1 MEPLEAIRYLLF
13 ALLGMLLAAPLSLVP
28 ALHIYN
34 VAGFLILGTAVLG
47 PILPPEHLAMLF
59 LGMIT
64 SHAILNTIPSIFFSA
79 PDESLVFIVLPGQ
92 KYLMQG
98 RGYEAVALTGIGS
111 LGGIAALFLLTP
123 VAPHLFPALR
133 AVLQRHLHWI
143 LWTVIAF
150 MVLSEWPKGSDR
162 APAGWRRWWDGW
174 RNLVAGLVTFLLS
187 GLLGFIL
194 MYCSILP
201 VHAAY
206 QNLLPA
212 FVGLFAVP
220 WVLQNLL
227 AWAELP
233 SQYIAR
239 DVDAT
244 PGLIGR
250 GVFAGVLGGLFAAF
264 FPVVTGGIGGLIA
277 GHATAQRDERLFI
290 ISQGASKVVYYV
302 GGFLLF
308 FVPGLY
314 LTRGGMAWML
324 STLWRSYTPQTYY
337 LAVAAVLLT
346 GVLSYFL
353 LLTLA
358 RGVIRIMGKVNYRRI
373 SAVVLAVLIGVV
385 MVVPA
390 LGEYVG
396 SGGEGPIA
404 VGNILRAALG
414 GLAICAVAT
423 GIGLIPVL
431 WGARRMNAMGLLL
444 LPIALN
450 MSGAG
455 TTVAGWLGLIR

>member
-1 MEPLEAIRYLLF
+1 MMQSLLF
-13 ALLGMLLAAPLSLVP
+13 ALLGALAAVPLSVVP

-34 VAGFLILGTAVLG
+34 VAGFLVLGTAALG
-47 PILPPEHLAMLF
+47 PFLPPEHLAMLF

-64 SHAILNTIPSIFFSA
+64 SYAVLNTIPSIFFSA
-79 PDESLVFIVLPGQ
+79 PDESMVFIVLPGQ

-111 LGGIAALFLLTP
+111 LGGIAVLFLLTP
-123 VAPHLFPALR
+123 IAPHLFPALR
-133 AVLQRHLHWI
+133 AILQRHLHWI

-150 MVLSEWPKGSDR
+150 MVMSEWPKGSDR

-174 RNLVAGLVTFLLS
+174 RNLVAGLATFLLS
-187 GLLGFIL
+187 GLLGFVL
-194 MYCSILP
+194 MYRSILP

-227 AWAELP
+227 ARVEIPL
-233 SQYIAR
+233 QHIAR

-244 PGLIGR
+244 PALVGR
-250 GVFAGVLGGLFAAF
+250 GVFAGTLGGLFAAF
-264 FPVVTGGIGGLIA
+264 FPVVTGGIGGLLA
-277 GHATAQRDERLFI
+277 GHATAQRDDRLFI

-324 STLWRSYTPQTYY
+324 STMWRSYTPQAYY

-353 LLTLA
+353 LLALA
-358 RGVIRIMGKVNYRRI
+358 RGVIRAMGKIHYRHL
-373 SAVVLAVLIGVV
+373 SAAVLVVLIVVV
-385 MVVPA
+385 MAVPA
-390 LGEYVG
+390 LGEFLG
-396 SGGEGPIA
+396 GQGEGPVPA
-404 VGNILRAALG
+404 VNLLRAAMG

-444 LPIALN
+444 LPIAMN
-450 MSGAG
+450 MSGLGA
-455 TTVAGWLGLIR
+455 TVAAWLGLTG